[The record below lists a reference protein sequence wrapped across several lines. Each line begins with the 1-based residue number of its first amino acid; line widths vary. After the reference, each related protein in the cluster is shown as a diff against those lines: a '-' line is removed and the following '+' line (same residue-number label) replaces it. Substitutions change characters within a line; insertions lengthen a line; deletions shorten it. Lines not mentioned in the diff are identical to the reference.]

1 MLPRQLRIISKQSPL
16 DLVGLAGCACKEAGS
31 KWGWTLALDVP
42 WAGSDRVH
50 GGRDQGGCSGR
61 IGCTLRP
68 AALGCGVLAWGLLLR
83 GIHSTTLTWQHHA
96 QGRVPGTWCPH
107 ISLEILISLISGIMG
122 DPLISLAHHVHSAIS
137 PLARSAEATDSHCV
151 PSTALRWGDCSDEDQ
166 QSLLLRNWHLK
177 RNPPRIRKF

>member
-50 GGRDQGGCSGR
+50 GGREQGGCSGR

-107 ISLEILISLISGIMG
+107 ISLEILISLDLPYQWDNGRSL
-122 DPLISLAHHVHSAIS
+122 DLPRSSCPL
-137 PLARSAEATDSHCV
+137 SHQ
-151 PSTALRWGDCSDEDQ
+151 STRTFSRG
-166 QSLLLRNWHLK
+166 H
-177 RNPPRIRKF
+177 